1 MHLFVIF
8 NCAATIHA
16 NGFLYLN
23 RKKALGGGT
32 ILDLGVY
39 TIQFCQW
46 IFQKEPI
53 SIKATGVLN
62 DDGVDMDVV
71 AELHYGNNKVAKMRT
86 SFLENLSN
94 TAKIVGTKG
103 TMTVP
108 DFWTPTMI
116 TFDDGKEWKFTE
128 TATPKHDFIYLNSI
142 GLRYEPEEVR
152 KGIRNGKLENEKIT
166 HEDSL
171 IIARIQ
177 DEIRRQL
184 GVKFPADDE

>member
-1 MHLFVIF
+1 M
-8 NCAATIHA
+8 
-16 NGFLYLN
+16 
-23 RKKALGGGT
+23 GGGT
-32 ILDLGVY
+32 VLDLGVY

-46 IFQKEPI
+46 IFQKEPV
-53 SIKATGVLN
+53 SIKATGTVN

-108 DFWTPTMI
+108 DFWTPTQI
-116 TFDDGKEWKFTE
+116 TFNDGKEWRFTE
-128 TATPKHDFIYLNSI
+128 SAIAKHDFIYLNSI
-142 GLRYEPEEVR
+142 GLRYEPEQVR
-152 KGIRNGKLENEKIT
+152 NGIRNGKLENEKIT
-166 HEDSL
+166 HEDSM